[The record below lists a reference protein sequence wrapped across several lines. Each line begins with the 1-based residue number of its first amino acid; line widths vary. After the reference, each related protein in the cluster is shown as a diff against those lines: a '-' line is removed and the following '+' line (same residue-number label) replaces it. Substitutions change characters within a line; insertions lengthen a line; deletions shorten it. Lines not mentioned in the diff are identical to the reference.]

1 MKYFIGMLL
10 IFIGTGL
17 FAQDKFAS
25 SKIHE
30 LYDLLPKNCKES
42 ISYHDSFTCHANGS
56 NLRIK
61 VIRKNGKIL
70 HLGID
75 LFGKDNIGYFPDC
88 IFHFVERYFLEL
100 LITEDMELFNKQS
113 SDQKIV
119 LMFNGQEVS
128 KSKFGSVE
136 NIHLLLKRELQKKIS
151 CDSLNYKLLLSDGFN
166 ELKLI
171 FPANNNIVSGMDKLE
186 LDKNL
191 EMNLKS
197 FISTD
202 KATVVENSTKDFD
215 QFHEYFI
222 SKGESYYKTI
232 TSSTYYRKV
241 DNEYLLLYDKKYLAA
256 SLSNMFIMGHY
267 IPQKQINI
275 KHIQYGKETSIY
287 SLYLNDF
294 VNFFKQD
301 KCKLYVGIE
310 KENENSVQA
319 TLVVYNPLLNFVNIV
334 YINTPINDLFDASQK
349 INVKMYSNIPSD
361 NIKDLYGIF
370 TDDNSFQ

>member
-1 MKYFIGMLL
+1 MLL

-17 FAQDKFAS
+17 FGQDKFAS

-30 LYDLLPKNCKES
+30 LYNLLPKNCKES
-42 ISYHDSFTCHANGS
+42 ISYHDSCTCHANGAD
-56 NLRIK
+56 LQIK
-61 VIRKNGKIL
+61 VIRKNGNIL

-75 LFGKDNIGYFPDC
+75 LFGKDKIGFFPDC
-88 IFHFVERYFLEL
+88 VFHFVERYFLEL
-100 LITEDMELFNKQS
+100 LITEDMELFNKRS

-119 LMFNGQEVS
+119 LMFNDQEVS

-136 NIHLLLKRELQKKIS
+136 NIHLLLNRELQKKIS
-151 CDSLNYKLLLSDGFN
+151 CDSLNYKLLLSDGYN

-186 LDKNL
+186 LDKKL
-191 EMNLKS
+191 EMNLKDFS
-197 FISTD
+197 SID
-202 KATVVENSTKDFD
+202 KAKVVEDSTKEFD

-232 TSSTYYRKV
+232 TSNTYYRKV
-241 DNEYLLLYDKKYLAA
+241 NSKYLLLYDKKYLAA
-256 SLSNMFIMGHY
+256 SLSNMFIMGQY

-275 KHIQYGKETSIY
+275 IHVQYGKETSIY

-301 KCKLYVGIE
+301 KCKLYLGIE
-310 KENENSVQA
+310 KENENTVQA

-361 NIKDLYGIF
+361 NIKDLYGIY